1 MRLIVFGASGNV
13 GGHLVRFA
21 AEAGHRVTAVVRAE
35 TAYEAPEGASVAR
48 GDVLDAS
55 FVARVVPGHDA
66 VMSGLGMRYAHPWA
80 KKQSPDDFTSRAT
93 ANIVAAMRG
102 ASVSRIAIV
111 SAAGVG
117 DSRPGLNW
125 PMRAMLAISNVG
137 DAYSD
142 LERAEQMLRE
152 SELDWQA
159 VRPTTLTH
167 GPRTDRVR
175 VVDHYP
181 VAARI
186 SRADVA
192 AFMLRELESPAFSMR
207 APILRA
213 P

>member
-13 GGHLVRFA
+13 GGHLARFA
-21 AEAGHRVTAVVRAE
+21 AEAGHHVTAIVRAE
-35 TAYEAPEGASVAR
+35 TRYEAPEVVSVAR
-48 GDVLDAS
+48 GDVLDAA
-55 FVARVVPGHDA
+55 FVASVVPGHDA

-80 KKQSPDDFTSRAT
+80 KKESPDDFTSRAT
-93 ANIVAAMRG
+93 ANIVRAMQR
-102 ASVSRIAIV
+102 ASISRIAIV

-117 DSRPGLNW
+117 DSRPGLNL

-137 DAYSD
+137 AAYAD
-142 LERAEQMLRE
+142 LERAEQVLRE

-159 VRPTTLTH
+159 VRPTTLSH
-167 GPRTDRVR
+167 GPRTDGVR

-181 VAARI
+181 ATARI

-192 AFMLRELESPAFSMR
+192 AFMLRELESSAFSMR
-207 APILRA
+207 TPILRA